1 MNFKLKIF
9 ASVLVAA
16 ALWFVLFSPFTAL
29 YVPFWTGMVVA
40 DIVLIT
46 LTVLIDGSWTRR
58 IVFSWKNLLLGVIIA
73 AVLWGVFFVGDKLSQ
88 LMFSFARP
96 QVDSIYGMKDESDL
110 WRIGISLFLLIGP
123 VEEIFWRG
131 FVQKNLSDFYSDNVG
146 FILTLLFYTAI
157 HIPSGNFMLIMAAMV
172 AGGFWGLIY
181 RIWPQSFT
189 ALVVSHALWDTAVFV
204 VFPI

>member
-1 MNFKLKIF
+1 MYYKLKIF
-9 ASVLVAA
+9 GSVLVAA
-16 ALWFVLFSPFTAL
+16 ALWFVLFSPLTAQ

-40 DIVLIT
+40 DILLIT
-46 LTVLIDGSWTRR
+46 LTVVFDSSWTRR
-58 IVFSWKNLLLGVIIA
+58 IVFSWKNLLLGVAIA
-73 AVLWGVFFVGDKLSQ
+73 AALWGVFYVGDKLSQ
-88 LMFSFARP
+88 LMFDFARP
-96 QVDSIYGMKDESDL
+96 QVDSIYGMKHESDL
-110 WRIGISLFLLIGP
+110 WRIGLSLLLLIGP

-146 FILTLLFYTAI
+146 FILTLLLYTAI

-189 ALVVSHALWDTAVFV
+189 ALVISHALWDFAAFV
-204 VFPI
+204 LFPI

>member
-1 MNFKLKIF
+1 MHYKLKIF

-16 ALWFVLFSPFTAL
+16 ALWFVLFSPFTAP

-189 ALVVSHALWDTAVFV
+189 ALVVSHALWDTAAFV

>member
-1 MNFKLKIF
+1 MKLKIYI
-9 ASVLVAA
+9 SILVAA
-16 ALWFVLFSPFTAL
+16 ALWFVLFSPLTAP

-40 DIVLIT
+40 DIVLLT
-46 LTVLIDGSWTRR
+46 LTVLIDNSWTRR
-58 IVFSWKNLLLGVIIA
+58 IVFSWKNLLLGVVIA
-73 AVLWGVFFVGDKLSQ
+73 AALWGVFYVGDKLSQ
-88 LMFSFARP
+88 LMFDFARP
-96 QVDSIYGMKDESDL
+96 QVDSIYDMKDESDL
-110 WRIGISLFLLIGP
+110 WRIGVSLFLLIGP

-189 ALVVSHALWDTAVFV
+189 ALVVSHALWDTAAFV
-204 VFPI
+204 LFPI

>member
-1 MNFKLKIF
+1 
-9 ASVLVAA
+9 
-16 ALWFVLFSPFTAL
+16 
-29 YVPFWTGMVVA
+29 
-40 DIVLIT
+40 
-46 LTVLIDGSWTRR
+46 
-58 IVFSWKNLLLGVIIA
+58 
-73 AVLWGVFFVGDKLSQ
+73 
-88 LMFSFARP
+88 
-96 QVDSIYGMKDESDL
+96 
-110 WRIGISLFLLIGP
+110 
-123 VEEIFWRG
+123 EIFWRG

-189 ALVVSHALWDTAVFV
+189 ALVVSHALWDTAAFV

>member
-1 MNFKLKIF
+1 MQYKLKIF

-16 ALWFVLFSPFTAL
+16 ALWFVLFSPFTAP

-157 HIPSGNFMLIMAAMV
+157 HIPSGNFM
-172 AGGFWGLIY
+172 
-181 RIWPQSFT
+181 
-189 ALVVSHALWDTAVFV
+189 
-204 VFPI
+204 

>member
-189 ALVVSHALWDTAVFV
+189 ALVVSHALWDLAAFV
-204 VFPI
+204 LFPI